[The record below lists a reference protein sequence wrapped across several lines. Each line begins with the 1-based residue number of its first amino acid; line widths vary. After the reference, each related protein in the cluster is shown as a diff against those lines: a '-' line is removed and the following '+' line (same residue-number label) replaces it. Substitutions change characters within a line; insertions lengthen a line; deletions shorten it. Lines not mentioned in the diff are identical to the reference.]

1 MSKLNPDCPICRGVG
16 WYEAPY
22 HSDFTPRIEIQPC
35 PDCHELSAPSKAELA
50 ALVIAFVVL
59 ALFLFASYGVAR

>member
-35 PDCHELSAPSKAELA
+35 PDCHELVAPSKGEVTLLA
-50 ALVIAFVVL
+50 VGFAL
-59 ALFLFASYGVAR
+59 LFLFLVFSYGGGR